1 MDVNDER
8 YPNGRNSFGIP
19 LYNQAGHH
27 GISNFDALV
36 AALSPTLRAI
46 FEEERTIL
54 RQAGDTSKAH
64 EASGVSP
71 T

>member
-19 LYNQAGHH
+19 LYNQVGHH
-27 GISNFDALV
+27 GISNFDVLV

-54 RQAGDTSKAH
+54 RQAGNTSKAH
-64 EASGVSP
+64 EDSGVSP
-71 T
+71 S

>member
-19 LYNQAGHH
+19 LYNQVGHH
-27 GISNFDALV
+27 GIRNFDALV

-46 FEEERTIL
+46 FEEERAAPG
-54 RQAGDTSKAH
+54 QAGDTSKTH
-64 EASGVSP
+64 ENSSVSP